1 MLPRYAVTK
10 VETLMKNPNSE
21 SKDVSFNMYIP
32 DEAFASDFSM
42 TINDQTYSAKVLKK
56 EQAKQKYEESES
68 NTGLLFNNKVDFKD
82 TNHVSIRNEI

>member
-10 VETLMKNPNSE
+10 VEAHMKNPNSE

-42 TINDQTYSAKVLKK
+42 KINDQTYTAKVLKK
-56 EQAKQKYEESES
+56 EQAKQKYEQSET
-68 NTGLLFNNKVDFKD
+68 NVGLLYNKVDFKD
-82 TNHVSIRNEI
+82 TNHVRKNIM